1 MESTLP
7 SVEYRHGRS
16 WNENAGAD
24 VRHES
29 RMRAGCKLAQLKPQ
43 VNRSEKEE
51 DMSQVN
57 HSFGD
62 GPLVLFSGLFLLATF
77 VGELGKRQGE
87 YKHKKQ

>member
-1 MESTLP
+1 MMSKKRPARMLAAQYSTVQYSTLM
-7 SVEYRHGRS
+7 SS
-16 WNENAGAD
+16 
-24 VRHES
+24 
-29 RMRAGCKLAQLKPQ
+29 
-43 VNRSEKEE
+43 KEGE

-87 YKHKKQ
+87 YKHKKQQL

>member
-1 MESTLP
+1 MRSEPHGQVALCGSDTARQEKTSEVAGSTVQYSTLM
-7 SVEYRHGRS
+7 SS
-16 WNENAGAD
+16 
-24 VRHES
+24 
-29 RMRAGCKLAQLKPQ
+29 
-43 VNRSEKEE
+43 KEGE

-87 YKHKKQ
+87 YKHKKQQL

>member
-1 MESTLP
+1 MLAVRSGRARKDQRGCWQYAHDEQEKTSEVAAGSTVQYSTLM
-7 SVEYRHGRS
+7 SS
-16 WNENAGAD
+16 
-24 VRHES
+24 
-29 RMRAGCKLAQLKPQ
+29 
-43 VNRSEKEE
+43 KEGE